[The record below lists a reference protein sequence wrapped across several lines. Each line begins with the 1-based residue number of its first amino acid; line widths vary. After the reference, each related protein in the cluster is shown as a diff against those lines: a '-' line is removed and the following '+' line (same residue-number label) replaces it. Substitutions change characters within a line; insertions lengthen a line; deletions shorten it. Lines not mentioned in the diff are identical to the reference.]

1 MRVQIMMQQ
10 KFFARIILFTLLFS
24 GLCAWAGMQ
33 KQTVPLP
40 DDDPLHP
47 KVAAPE
53 QKPQEAPATAAPGAA
68 AVPDGWK
75 QSTRISGVKVDYR
88 VVPSLKDVI
97 IKHGPMDVSLN
108 EVGSAEMVEGQQA
121 VVQFRF
127 TDGTGNVMRGVRVA
141 AWLDA
146 NAAEKPADKQTCH
159 DKIQSFLQMQ
169 MSARPEVDLNTYY
182 VLALTQEPGIQVIDP
197 RIGFGS
203 SKLYTYVDLAAP
215 GSDWVLTPSGDRVFV
230 SMPSANRVA
239 AVDTMTFRH
248 MADLDAGVKPGRVV
262 MQADGKYLW
271 VGNDS
276 NETSESGVTVVDPM
290 TFAVA
295 AHIITGK
302 GHHEISFDE
311 DQNVYVTNE
320 GEGTV
325 SIISIPKLAKV
336 KDIAIGKTPV
346 AMVYSPQ
353 ARSTYI
359 ASREGNISVISAGK
373 RELNATLTSKPG
385 ITALALTRDGRWGFV
400 ANGKEGKVL
409 LFDASTNKFIQE
421 YQVGKSPDSLAF
433 TDSYLYVRSREYA
446 EVRLIP
452 LTNLGSTVSSAE
464 FPAGQL
470 PPGVQADTLA
480 SPTVA
485 ALDGAAAFVV
495 NPADRR
501 IYYYQ
506 EGMAA
511 PMFSIEG
518 YGRTPKA
525 AMVLDRSIHETS
537 PGIYSVGLR
546 LPKPGF
552 YDVPVYTDAP
562 SMSHCFELSVHVN
575 PLLKKKSD
583 DPVAL
588 RALKNN
594 LQVRPGQPATV
605 AFRLIDPA
613 TDKPRDGL
621 TDVEISVLRAEG
633 LRQMHL
639 SAEPAGDG
647 VYQFT
652 FTPPSE
658 GVYYAT
664 VQIPSLRIKSNRLPY
679 MMIRATAEAADAEAM
694 VPGPAGSTRPKA
706 Q

>member
-10 KFFARIILFTLLFS
+10 KFFARIILFALLFF

-75 QSTRISGVKVDYR
+75 QSTKISGVKVDFR

-108 EVGSAEMVEGQQA
+108 EVGSNEMVEGQQA

-127 TDGTGNVMRGVRVA
+127 TDGTGNVMRGMRVA
-141 AWLDA
+141 SWIDG
-146 NAAEKPADKQTCH
+146 NAAEKPADAKTCH

-197 RIGFGS
+197 RIGFGN
-203 SKLYTYVDLAAP
+203 SKLYTYVDLPAP
-215 GSDWVLTPSGDRVFV
+215 GSDWVLTPSGDRLFV
-230 SMPSANRVA
+230 STPLANRVA
-239 AVDTMTFRH
+239 AIDTLTFRH

-276 NETSESGVTVVDPM
+276 SEASESGVTALDPM

-295 AHIITGK
+295 GHIATGK
-302 GHHEISFDE
+302 GHHEIVFDE
-311 DQNVYVTNE
+311 NQNVYVTNE

-325 SIISIPKLAKV
+325 SIISIQKLAKI
-336 KDIAIGKTPV
+336 KDVAIGKTPV

-353 ARSTYI
+353 SRSMYI
-359 ASREGNISVISAGK
+359 ASREGSVSVIAADK
-373 RELNATLTSKPG
+373 RELAATLTGKPG
-385 ITALALTRDGRWGFV
+385 ITALVITRDGRWGFV
-400 ANGKEGKVL
+400 ANAKEGKVL
-409 LFDASTNKFIQE
+409 LFDVSTNKFVTE
-421 YQVGKSPDSLAF
+421 YMAGKSPDSLAF

-452 LTNLGSTVSSAE
+452 LANLGSNVSSAE

-470 PPGVQADTLA
+470 APGAPADTLA

-562 SMSHCFELSVHVN
+562 SMSHCFEFTVHVN

-583 DPVAL
+583 LPVAL
-588 RALKNN
+588 RILKNN
-594 LQVRPGQPATV
+594 PQVRPGEAATLS
-605 AFRLIDPA
+605 FRLIDPA
-613 TDKPRDGL
+613 TDKPREGL
-621 TDVEISVLRAEG
+621 KDVEISVLLAEG
-633 LRQMHL
+633 LRQMHYE
-639 SAEPAGDG
+639 AEPLGDG

-652 FTPPSE
+652 FTPQKE

-664 VQIPSLRIKSNRLPY
+664 VQIPSLRIKANQLPY
-679 MMIRATAEAADAEAM
+679 MMIRALSEGNAEAKLPETADKQL
-694 VPGPAGSTRPKA
+694 PKA

>member
-10 KFFARIILFTLLFS
+10 KFFARIILFALLLA
-24 GLCAWAGMQ
+24 GLYAWAGMQ
-33 KQTVPLP
+33 QQTVPLP
-40 DDDPLHP
+40 DDNPVHP

-53 QKPQEAPATAAPGAA
+53 QKPQEAPATEAPGAA
-68 AVPDGWK
+68 AVSDGWK
-75 QSTRISGVKVDYR
+75 QSTKISGIKVDYR

-97 IKHGPMDVSLN
+97 IKHGPMNVSLN

-127 TDGTGNVMRGVRVA
+127 TDATGNVMRGMRVA
-141 AWLDA
+141 SWLDA

-169 MSARPEVDLNTYY
+169 MAARPEVDLNTYY
-182 VLALTQEPGIQVIDP
+182 ILALTQEPGIQVIDP
-197 RIGFGS
+197 RIGFGN
-203 SKLYTYVDLAAP
+203 SKLYTYVDLAGP
-215 GSDWVLTPSGDRVFV
+215 GSDWVLTPSGDRLFV

-276 NETSESGVTVVDPM
+276 NDATESGVTVVDPM
-290 TFAVA
+290 TFAIA

-311 DQNVYVTNE
+311 NQNVYVTNE
-320 GEGTV
+320 AESTV

-385 ITALALTRDGRWGFV
+385 ITALAISRDGRWGFV

-433 TDSYLYVRSREYA
+433 TDSYLYVRSREYP

-452 LTNLGSTVSSAE
+452 LANLGSTVSSAE

-470 PPGVQADTLA
+470 PPGVLADTLA

-621 TDVEISVLRAEG
+621 TDVEISVLLAEG

-694 VPGPAGSTRPKA
+694 VPGPAASTRPKA

>member
-1 MRVQIMMQQ
+1 MTRQ
-10 KFFARIILFTLLFS
+10 KLFARFLSFALILF
-24 GLCAWAGMQ
+24 GLNAWAGMQ

-40 DDDPLHP
+40 DDDPLHS

-53 QKPQEAPATAAPGAA
+53 PRPQEAPATAASGAA

-75 QSTRISGVKVDYR
+75 QSTTISGVKVDFR

-97 IKHGPMDVSLN
+97 IKHGPLDVSLN
-108 EVGSAEMVEGQQA
+108 EVASAVMVEGQQA
-121 VVQFRF
+121 IVQFRF
-127 TDGTGNVMRGVRVA
+127 TDATGNVMRGMRVA
-141 AWLDA
+141 SWIDG
-146 NAAEKPADKQTCH
+146 NAAEKPADKKACH

-182 VLALTQEPGIQVIDP
+182 VLALTQEPGIQIIDP

-203 SKLYTYVDLAAP
+203 SKLYAYVDLPAP
-215 GSDWVLTPSGDRVFV
+215 GSDWALTTGSDRLFV
-230 SMPSANRVA
+230 SMPSINQVA
-239 AVDTMTFRH
+239 AIDTLTFRH
-248 MADLDAGVKPGRVV
+248 IADVDAGIKPGRVV
-262 MQADGKYLW
+262 MQADGKYVW
-271 VGNDS
+271 IGNDS
-276 NETSESGVTVVDPM
+276 SNPTESGVTVMD
-290 TFAVA
+290 TATLSVA
-295 AHIITGK
+295 AHIATGK

-311 DQNVYVTNE
+311 NQNVYVSNE
-320 GEGTV
+320 DEGTV
-325 SIISIPKLAKV
+325 SILSIQKLAKI
-336 KDIAIGKTPV
+336 KDVAVGKTPV

-353 ARSTYI
+353 SRSVYI
-359 ASREGNISVISAGK
+359 ASRDGNVSVISTDK
-373 RELNATLTSKPG
+373 RESTATLTGKPG
-385 ITALALTRDGRWGFV
+385 VTALAITRDGRWGFV

-409 LFDASTNKFIQE
+409 LFDVSANKFVQE
-421 YQVGKSPDSLAF
+421 YAVGSSPDSLAF
-433 TDSYLYVRSREYA
+433 TDSYLYVRSREYS

-452 LTNLGSTVSSAE
+452 LANLGSNTSSAE

-470 PPGVQADTLA
+470 APGAPADTLA
-480 SPTVA
+480 SSTVP

-495 NPADRR
+495 NAADRR

-562 SMSHCFELSVHVN
+562 SMSYCFDLSVQVN
-575 PLLKKKSD
+575 PLLKKKTD
-583 DPVAL
+583 LPVAL

-605 AFRLIDPA
+605 TFRLIDPA
-613 TDKPRDGL
+613 TEKPRDGL
-621 TDVEISVLRAEG
+621 KDVEISVLLAEG
-633 LRQMHL
+633 LRQMRL

-658 GVYYAT
+658 GIYYAT
-664 VQIPSLRIKSNRLPY
+664 VQIPSLRIRPNQLPY
-679 MMIRATAEAADAEAM
+679 MMIRANAEAADAA
-694 VPGPAGSTRPKA
+694 AGAPEPSGSRPKA

>member
-1 MRVQIMMQQ
+1 MMQQ
-10 KFFARIILFTLLFS
+10 NFFARIILFALLFS
-24 GLCAWAGMQ
+24 GLYAWAGMQ
-33 KQTVPLP
+33 QQTVPLP
-40 DDDPLHP
+40 DDNPVHP

-68 AVPDGWK
+68 AVPDSWK
-75 QSTRISGVKVDYR
+75 QSTKISGVKMDFR

-127 TDGTGNVMRGVRVA
+127 TDGTGNVMRGMRVA
-141 AWLDA
+141 AWIDGSQT
-146 NAAEKPADKQTCH
+146 EKPADTKTCH

-197 RIGFGS
+197 RIGFGN
-203 SKLYTYVDLAAP
+203 SKLYTYVDLAAA
-215 GSDWVLTPSGDRVFV
+215 GSDWVPTPSGDRLFV
-230 SMPSANRVA
+230 SMPSINRIA
-239 AVDTMTFRH
+239 AIDTLTFRH
-248 MADLDAGVKPGRVV
+248 MGDLEAGVKPGRVL

-276 NETSESGVTVVDPM
+276 SEASESGVTVVDPM

-295 AHIITGK
+295 GHIATGK

-311 DQNVYVTNE
+311 NRNVYVTNE

-325 SIISIPKLAKV
+325 SIISIAKLAKI
-336 KDIAIGKTPV
+336 KDVAIGKTPV
-346 AMVYSPQ
+346 AMVYSAQ
-353 ARSTYI
+353 SRSVYI
-359 ASREGNISVISAGK
+359 ASREGSVSVISADK
-373 RELNATLTSKPG
+373 REVTSTLTSKPG
-385 ITALALTRDGRWGFV
+385 LTALAITRDGRWGFV

-409 LFDASTNKFIQE
+409 LFDVSANKFVQE
-421 YQVGKSPDSLAF
+421 YLVGRSPDSLAF

-452 LTNLGSTVSSAE
+452 LANLGSTVSSAE
-464 FPAGQL
+464 FPGGQL
-470 PPGVQADTLA
+470 APGAPVDTLA

-537 PGIYSVGLR
+537 PGVYSVGLR
-546 LPKPGF
+546 LPKPGY

-562 SMSHCFELSVHVN
+562 SMSHCFEFTVHVN

-583 DPVAL
+583 LPAVL
-588 RALKNN
+588 HTVKNN
-594 LQVRPGQPATV
+594 LQVRPGDPATLS
-605 AFRLIDPA
+605 FQLLDPA
-613 TDKPRDGL
+613 TDKPRNGL
-621 TDVEISVLRAEG
+621 KDVEITVLLVEG
-633 LRQMHL
+633 LRQMHF

-647 VYQFT
+647 LYQFT
-652 FTPPSE
+652 FTPPKE

-664 VQIPSLRIKSNRLPY
+664 VQIPSLRIRPNQLPY
-679 MMIRATAEAADAEAM
+679 LMIRATSEANAEAKLPEPADKQL
-694 VPGPAGSTRPKA
+694 PKA

>member
-10 KFFARIILFTLLFS
+10 KFFARIIFFALFLF
-24 GLCAWAGMQ
+24 GLNAWAGMQ
-33 KQTVPLP
+33 QQTVPLP

-53 QKPQEAPATAAPGAA
+53 PKPQEAPATAVSGAA

-75 QSTRISGVKVDYR
+75 QSAKISGVKMDFR
-88 VVPSLKDVI
+88 VVPFLKDVI
-97 IKHGPMDVSLN
+97 IKHGPKDVSLN
-108 EVGSAEMVEGQQA
+108 EIGSAEMVEGQQA
-121 VVQFRF
+121 VVQFQF
-127 TDGTGNVMRGVRVA
+127 TDATGNLMRGMRVA
-141 AWLDA
+141 AWIDGSP
-146 NAAEKPADKQTCH
+146 AEKPADTKTCH

-182 VLALTQEPGIQVIDP
+182 VLALTQEPGIQIIDP

-215 GSDWVLTPSGDRVFV
+215 GSDWVLTPSGDRLFV
-230 SMPSANRVA
+230 SMPSIHRVA
-239 AVDTMTFRH
+239 AVDTLTFRH
-248 MADLDAGVKPGRVV
+248 MGDIDAGVRPGRVV
-262 MQADGKYLW
+262 MQGDGKYLW

-276 NETSESGVTVVDPM
+276 SEATESGVTVIDAS

-295 AHIITGK
+295 AHIVTGK

-311 DQNVYVTNE
+311 NQNVYVTNE
-320 GEGTV
+320 SEGTV
-325 SIISIPKLAKV
+325 SIISIAKLAKI
-336 KDIAIGKTPV
+336 KDVAIGKTPV
-346 AMVYSPQ
+346 AMVYSSQ
-353 ARSTYI
+353 ARSMYI
-359 ASREGNISVISAGK
+359 ASREGSISVISVDK
-373 RELNATLTSKPG
+373 REATSTLTSKPG
-385 ITALALTRDGRWGFV
+385 ITALAITRDGRWGFV
-400 ANGKEGKVL
+400 ANGKEGKVQ
-409 LFDASTNKFIQE
+409 LFDVSTNKFVQQYE
-421 YQVGKSPDSLAF
+421 VGKSPDSLAF

-452 LTNLGSTVSSAE
+452 LANLGSTVSSAE

-470 PPGVQADTLA
+470 PPGVPADTLA

-583 DPVAL
+583 QPVVL

-594 LQVRPGQPATV
+594 LQVRPGQPVTV
-605 AFRLIDPA
+605 SFRLIDPA

-621 TDVEISVLRAEG
+621 ADVEISVLLAEG

-639 SAEPAGDG
+639 SAEPMGDG

-664 VQIPSLRIKSNRLPY
+664 VQIPSLRIKPNQLPY
-679 MMIRATAEAADAEAM
+679 MMIRATAEAADAEAR
-694 VPGPAGSTRPKA
+694 VPEPAGSTRPKA

>member
-1 MRVQIMMQQ
+1 MTRQ
-10 KFFARIILFTLLFS
+10 KLFARFLSFALILF
-24 GLCAWAGMQ
+24 GLNAWAGMQ

-40 DDDPLHP
+40 DDDPLHS

-53 QKPQEAPATAAPGAA
+53 PRPQEAPATAASGAA

-75 QSTRISGVKVDYR
+75 QSTTISGVKVDFR

-97 IKHGPMDVSLN
+97 IRHGPLDVSLN
-108 EVGSAEMVEGQQA
+108 EVASAVMVEGQQA
-121 VVQFRF
+121 IVQFRF
-127 TDGTGNVMRGVRVA
+127 TDATGNVMRGMRVA
-141 AWLDA
+141 SWIDG
-146 NAAEKPADKQTCH
+146 NAAEKPADKKACH

-182 VLALTQEPGIQVIDP
+182 VLALTQEPGIQIIDP

-203 SKLYTYVDLAAP
+203 SKLYAYVDLPAP
-215 GSDWVLTPSGDRVFV
+215 GSDWVLTTGSDRLFV
-230 SMPSANRVA
+230 SMPSINRVA
-239 AVDTMTFRH
+239 AIDTLTFRH
-248 MADLDAGVKPGRVV
+248 IADVDAGIKPGRVV
-262 MQADGKYLW
+262 MQADGKYVW
-271 VGNDS
+271 IGNDS
-276 NETSESGVTVVDPM
+276 SNPAESGVTVMD
-290 TFAVA
+290 TATLSVA
-295 AHIITGK
+295 AHIATGK

-311 DQNVYVTNE
+311 NQNVYVSNGDE
-320 GEGTV
+320 GSV
-325 SIISIPKLAKV
+325 SIISIAKLAKI
-336 KDIAIGKTPV
+336 KDIAVGKMPV

-353 ARSTYI
+353 SRSVYI
-359 ASREGNISVISAGK
+359 ASREGSISVISADK
-373 RELNATLTSKPG
+373 RELASTLTGKPG
-385 ITALALTRDGRWGFV
+385 IAALAITRDGRWGFV

-409 LFDASTNKFIQE
+409 LFDVSANKFVQE
-421 YQVGKSPDSLAF
+421 YAVGPSPDSLAF
-433 TDSYLYVRSREYA
+433 TDSYLYVRSREYS

-452 LTNLGSTVSSAE
+452 LANLGSNTSSAE

-470 PPGVQADTLA
+470 APGAPVDTLA
-480 SPTVA
+480 SSTVP

-495 NPADRR
+495 NAADRR

-562 SMSHCFELSVHVN
+562 SMSYCFDLSVHVN

-583 DPVAL
+583 LPVAL

-605 AFRLIDPA
+605 MFRLIDPA
-613 TDKPRDGL
+613 TEKPRDGL
-621 TDVEISVLRAEG
+621 KDVEISVLLAEG
-633 LRQMHL
+633 LRQMRL

-658 GVYYAT
+658 GIYYAT
-664 VQIPSLRIKSNRLPY
+664 VQIPSLRIRPNQLPY
-679 MMIRATAEAADAEAM
+679 MMIRANAEAADAAAGAPE
-694 VPGPAGSTRPKA
+694 PSGSTRPKV

>member
-1 MRVQIMMQQ
+1 MMQQ
-10 KFFARIILFTLLFS
+10 KFFARIILFALLFF
-24 GLCAWAGMQ
+24 GLYAWAGMQ
-33 KQTVPLP
+33 QQTVPLP

-53 QKPQEAPATAAPGAA
+53 QKPQEAPATAASGAA
-68 AVPDGWK
+68 AVSDGWK
-75 QSTRISGVKVDYR
+75 QSAKISGVKVDFR
-88 VVPSLKDVI
+88 VVPFLKDVI
-97 IKHGPMDVSLN
+97 IKHGPKDVSLN

-121 VVQFRF
+121 VVQFKF
-127 TDGTGNVMRGVRVA
+127 TDATGNLMRGMRVA
-141 AWLDA
+141 AWIDGSP
-146 NAAEKPADKQTCH
+146 AEKPADTKTCH

-169 MSARPEVDLNTYY
+169 LSARPEVDLNTYY
-182 VLALTQEPGIQVIDP
+182 VLALTQEPGIQIIDP
-197 RIGFGS
+197 RIGFS
-203 SKLYTYVDLAAP
+203 TSKLYAYIDLPAP
-215 GSDWVLTPSGDRVFV
+215 GSDWVLTPGGDRLFV
-230 SMPSANRVA
+230 SMPSVHRVA

-248 MADLDAGVKPGRVV
+248 MADIEAGIKPGRVV

-276 NETSESGVTVVDPM
+276 SEAAESGVTVVDAA

-295 AHIITGK
+295 GHIATGK

-311 DQNVYVTNE
+311 NQNVYVSNE

-325 SIISIPKLAKV
+325 SIISIQKLAKL
-336 KDIAIGKTPV
+336 KDVPVGKTPV
-346 AMVYSPQ
+346 AMVYSSQ
-353 ARSTYI
+353 SRSVYV
-359 ASREGNISVISAGK
+359 ASREGTVTVLSAGK
-373 RELNATLTSKPG
+373 HDVTATLKSKPG
-385 ITALALTRDGRWGFV
+385 FTALQITRDGRWGFV
-400 ANGKEGKVL
+400 ANGSEGNVL
-409 LFDASTNKFIQE
+409 LFDVSTNKFVRE
-421 YQVGKSPDSLAF
+421 YGVGHSPDSLAF
-433 TDSYLYVRSREYA
+433 TDSYLYVRSRESA

-452 LTNLGSTVSSAE
+452 LANLGSATSSAE
-464 FPAGQL
+464 FPGGQL
-470 PPGVQADTLA
+470 APGAPADTLA
-480 SPTVA
+480 SPMVA

-552 YDVPVYTDAP
+552 YDVPIYTDAP

-575 PLLKKKSD
+575 PLLKKTSD
-583 DPVAL
+583 LPVAL

-594 LQVRPGQPATV
+594 LQVRPGEAATV

-613 TDKPRDGL
+613 TDKPREGL
-621 TDVEISVLRAEG
+621 KDVEISVLLAEG
-633 LRQMHL
+633 LRQMRF
-639 SAEPAGDG
+639 SAEHAGDG

-652 FTPPSE
+652 FTPPQE

-664 VQIPSLRIKSNRLPY
+664 VQIPSLRIRANQLPY
-679 MMIRATAEAADAEAM
+679 MMIRATGEANAEAKLPEEA
-694 VPGPAGSTRPKA
+694 GKDRPKA

>member
-1 MRVQIMMQQ
+1 MLIQ
-10 KFFARIILFTLLFS
+10 KFFARTIFFFLLFS

-53 QKPQEAPATAAPGAA
+53 QKPQDAPANVASGAA
-68 AVPDGWK
+68 AVSDGWK
-75 QSTRISGVKVDYR
+75 QSAKISGVKVDFR

-97 IKHGPMDVSLN
+97 IKHGPIDVSLN

-121 VVQFRF
+121 VVQFKF
-127 TDGTGNVMRGVRVA
+127 TDGTGNLMRGMRVA
-141 AWLDA
+141 SWIDG
-146 NAAEKPADKQTCH
+146 NKAEKPADAKTCH

-182 VLALTQEPGIQVIDP
+182 VLALTEEPGIQIIDP
-197 RIGFGS
+197 RVGFGS
-203 SKLYTYVDLAAP
+203 SKLYAYVDLTAP
-215 GSDWVLTPSGDRVFV
+215 GSDWVLTPNGDRLFV
-230 SMPSANRVA
+230 SMPSINRVA
-239 AVDTMTFRH
+239 AVDTMTFRR
-248 MADLDAGVKPGRVV
+248 MTDLAAGVRPGRVL
-262 MQADGKYLW
+262 MQTDGKNLW

-276 NETSESGVTVVDPM
+276 SEAVESGVTVMDAT
-290 TFAVA
+290 TFAVV
-295 AHIITGK
+295 AHIATGK

-311 DQNVYVTNE
+311 NQNVYVTNE
-320 GEGTV
+320 GDGTV
-325 SIISIPKLAKV
+325 SIISIQKLAKV
-336 KDIAIGKTPV
+336 KDVPVGKTPV

-353 ARSTYI
+353 SRSVYV
-359 ASREGNISVISAGK
+359 ASREGRITVLSAENHGV
-373 RELNATLTSKPG
+373 LATLTGKPG
-385 ITALALTRDGRWGFV
+385 FTALQITRDGRWGFV
-400 ANGKEGKVL
+400 ANGSEGKVL
-409 LFDASTNKFIQE
+409 LFDVSANKFVQE
-421 YQVGKSPDSLAF
+421 YAVGHSPDSLAF
-433 TDSYLYVRSREYA
+433 TDSYLYVRSSESA
-446 EVRLIP
+446 DVRLIP
-452 LTNLGSTVSSAE
+452 LANLGSNTSSAE

-470 PPGVQADTLA
+470 APGAPADTLA
-480 SPTVA
+480 SPMVA
-485 ALDGAAAFVV
+485 ALDGGAAFLA
-495 NPADRR
+495 NAADRR

-518 YGRTPKA
+518 YGKTPKA

-562 SMSHCFELSVHVN
+562 SMSHCFEFSVYVN

-583 DPVAL
+583 QTVAL
-588 RALKNN
+588 HPLKNN
-594 LQVRPGQPATV
+594 LQVRPGEPATV

-613 TDKPRDGL
+613 TDKPREGL
-621 TDVEISVLRAEG
+621 SDVEITVLLAEG
-633 LRQMHL
+633 LRQMKF
-639 SAEPAGDG
+639 SAAPAGDG

-652 FTPPSE
+652 FTPVKE

-664 VQIPSLRIKSNRLPY
+664 VQIPSLRIRSNQLPY
-679 MMIRATAEAADAEAM
+679 MMIRATGEASAEAKLPEEA
-694 VPGPAGSTRPKA
+694 GKDRPKA

>member
-1 MRVQIMMQQ
+1 MTRQ
-10 KFFARIILFTLLFS
+10 KLFARFLPFALILF
-24 GLCAWAGMQ
+24 GLNAWAGMQ
-33 KQTVPLP
+33 QRTVPMP

-47 KVAAPE
+47 KVAAPDP
-53 QKPQEAPATAAPGAA
+53 KPQEAPATAASGAA

-75 QSTRISGVKVDYR
+75 QSTMISGVKGDFR

-97 IKHGPMDVSLN
+97 IKHGPLDVSLN
-108 EVGSAEMVEGQQA
+108 EVASAAMVEGQQA
-121 VVQFRF
+121 IVQFRF
-127 TDGTGNVMRGVRVA
+127 TDATGNLMRGMRVA
-141 AWLDA
+141 SWIDGSVAD
-146 NAAEKPADKQTCH
+146 KPADKKTCH

-182 VLALTQEPGIQVIDP
+182 VLALTQEPGIQIIDP

-203 SKLYTYVDLAAP
+203 SKLYAYVDLPAP
-215 GSDWVLTPSGDRVFV
+215 GSDWALTTSGDRLFV
-230 SMPSANRVA
+230 SMPSINRVA
-239 AVDTMTFRH
+239 AMDTLTFRH
-248 MADLDAGVKPGRVV
+248 IADVDAGVKPGRVA
-262 MQADGKYLW
+262 MQADGKYVW
-271 VGNDS
+271 IGNDS
-276 NETSESGVTVVDPM
+276 SDPAQSGVTIMD
-290 TFAVA
+290 TATLSTA
-295 AHIITGK
+295 AHIATGK

-311 DQNVYVTNE
+311 NQNVYVSNE
-320 GEGTV
+320 DEGTV
-325 SIISIPKLAKV
+325 SILSIQKLAKI
-336 KDIAIGKTPV
+336 KDVFVGKTPV
-346 AMVYSPQ
+346 TMVYSPQ
-353 ARSTYI
+353 ARSVYI
-359 ASREGNISVISAGK
+359 ASREGNLSVISADK
-373 RELNATLTSKPG
+373 RELTATLTGKPG
-385 ITALALTRDGRWGFV
+385 ITALAITRDGRWGFV

-409 LFDASTNKFIQE
+409 LFDVSANKFVQE
-421 YQVGKSPDSLAF
+421 YAVGSSPDSLAF
-433 TDSYLYVRSREYA
+433 TDSYLYVRSREYS

-452 LTNLGSTVSSAE
+452 LANLGSNTSSAE
-464 FPAGQL
+464 FPGGQL
-470 PPGVQADTLA
+470 APGAPADTLA

-562 SMSHCFELSVHVN
+562 SMSYCFDLSVLVN

-583 DPVAL
+583 LPVAL

-594 LQVRPGQPATV
+594 LQVRPGQSATV
-605 AFRLIDPA
+605 MFRLIDPA

-621 TDVEISVLRAEG
+621 KDVEISVLLAEG

-658 GVYYAT
+658 GIYYAT
-664 VQIPSLRIKSNRLPY
+664 VQIPSLRIRPNQLPY
-679 MMIRATAEAADAEAM
+679 MMIRANAEATDAAAGAPELS
-694 VPGPAGSTRPKA
+694 GSTRPKV

>member
-1 MRVQIMMQQ
+1 MRVQIMLIQ
-10 KFFARIILFTLLFS
+10 KFFARTIYFFLLLS

-53 QKPQEAPATAAPGAA
+53 QKPQDAPANVASGAA
-68 AVPDGWK
+68 AVSDGWK
-75 QSTRISGVKVDYR
+75 QSTTISGVKVDFR

-97 IKHGPMDVSLN
+97 IKHGPLDVSLN

-121 VVQFRF
+121 VVQFKF
-127 TDGTGNVMRGVRVA
+127 TDGTGNLMRGMRVA
-141 AWLDA
+141 SWIDGNKTEKAADA
-146 NAAEKPADKQTCH
+146 KTCH

-182 VLALTQEPGIQVIDP
+182 VLALTEEPGIQIIDP
-197 RIGFGS
+197 RVGFGS
-203 SKLYTYVDLAAP
+203 SKLYAYVDLTAP
-215 GSDWVLTPSGDRVFV
+215 GSDWVLTPGGDRLFV
-230 SMPSANRVA
+230 SMPSINRVA
-239 AVDTMTFRH
+239 AVDTLTFRR
-248 MADLDAGVKPGRVV
+248 MADLEAGTRPGRVV

-276 NETSESGVTVVDPM
+276 SEAAESGVTVIDAT
-290 TFAVA
+290 TFAVV
-295 AHIITGK
+295 AHIATGK
-302 GHHEISFDE
+302 GRHEISFDE
-311 DQNVYVTNE
+311 NKNVYVTNE
-320 GEGTV
+320 SDGTV
-325 SIISIPKLAKV
+325 SILSIQKLAKV
-336 KDIAIGKTPV
+336 KDVPAGKTPV

-353 ARSTYI
+353 SRSVYV
-359 ASREGNISVISAGK
+359 ASREGKITVLSAENHGV
-373 RELNATLTSKPG
+373 LATLTGKPG
-385 ITALALTRDGRWGFV
+385 FTALQITRDGRWGFV
-400 ANGKEGKVL
+400 ANGSEGKVL
-409 LFDASTNKFIQE
+409 LFDVSANKFLQE
-421 YQVGKSPDSLAF
+421 YAVGHSPDSLAF
-433 TDSYLYVRSREYA
+433 TDSYLYVRSRGSA
-446 EVRLIP
+446 DVRLIP
-452 LTNLGSTVSSAE
+452 LANLGNNTSSAE

-470 PPGVQADTLA
+470 APGAPADTLA
-480 SPTVA
+480 SPMVA
-485 ALDGAAAFVV
+485 SLDGAAAFVV
-495 NPADRR
+495 NAADRR

-562 SMSHCFELSVHVN
+562 SMSHCFEFSVYVN
-575 PLLKKKSD
+575 PLLKKKTD
-583 DPVAL
+583 QPVAL
-588 RALKNN
+588 RPLKNN
-594 LQVRPGQPATV
+594 LQVRPGEPATV
-605 AFRLIDPA
+605 SFRLIDPA
-613 TDKPRDGL
+613 TDKAREGL
-621 TDVEISVLRAEG
+621 KDVEISVLLAEG
-633 LRQMHL
+633 LRQMHY
-639 SAEPAGDG
+639 SAEPLGDG

-652 FTPPSE
+652 FTPAKE

-664 VQIPSLRIKSNRLPY
+664 VQIPSLRIRPNQLPY
-679 MMIRATAEAADAEAM
+679 MMIRATGEASAEAKLPEESGKD
-694 VPGPAGSTRPKA
+694 RPKD

>member
-10 KFFARIILFTLLFS
+10 KFFARIILFALFFF

-108 EVGSAEMVEGQQA
+108 EVGSTEMVEGQQA

-127 TDGTGNVMRGVRVA
+127 TDATGNVMRGMRVA
-141 AWLDA
+141 AWIDA
-146 NAAEKPADKQTCH
+146 SQAEKPADTKTCH

-197 RIGFGS
+197 RLGFGS
-203 SKLYTYVDLAAP
+203 SKLYTNVDLPAP
-215 GSDWVLTPSGDRVFV
+215 GSDWVLTPSGDRLFV

-320 GEGTV
+320 AEGTV
-325 SIISIPKLAKV
+325 SIISIQKLAKV

-353 ARSTYI
+353 ARSIYI
-359 ASREGNISVISAGK
+359 ASREGGISVISAGK
-373 RELNATLTSKPG
+373 REVSATLTSKPG
-385 ITALALTRDGRWGFV
+385 VTALALTRDGRWGFV

-409 LFDASTNKFIQE
+409 LFDVSANKFIQE
-421 YQVGKSPDSLAF
+421 YLVGKSPDSLAF

-452 LTNLGSTVSSAE
+452 LANLGSTVSSAE

-621 TDVEISVLRAEG
+621 TDVEISVLLAEG

-664 VQIPSLRIKSNRLPY
+664 VRIPSLRIKANRLPY

-694 VPGPAGSTRPKA
+694 VPGPAGSARPRA

>member
-1 MRVQIMMQQ
+1 MRVQIMIRQ
-10 KFFARIILFTLLFS
+10 KFFARIIFFALLFS
-24 GLCAWAGMQ
+24 GLYAWAGMQ
-33 KQTVPLP
+33 QQTVPLP

-53 QKPQEAPATAAPGAA
+53 QKPQEAPATAASGAA
-68 AVPDGWK
+68 AVSDGWK
-75 QSTRISGVKVDYR
+75 QSTKISGVKVDFR

-141 AWLDA
+141 SWLDA
-146 NAAEKPADKQTCH
+146 NAAEKPADKKTCH

-197 RIGFGS
+197 RIGFGN
-203 SKLYTYVDLAAP
+203 SKLYTYVDLAAV
-215 GSDWVLTPSGDRVFV
+215 GSDWVLTPGGDRLFV
-230 SMPSANRVA
+230 SMPSINRIA
-239 AVDTMTFRH
+239 AIDTLTFRH
-248 MADLDAGVKPGRVV
+248 MGDLEAGVKPGRVL

-276 NETSESGVTVVDPM
+276 SEASESGVTAVDPM

-295 AHIITGK
+295 GHIATGK

-311 DQNVYVTNE
+311 NQNVYVTNE

-325 SIISIPKLAKV
+325 SIISIQKLV
-336 KDIAIGKTPV
+336 KIKDVAIGKTPV

-353 ARSTYI
+353 SKSVYI
-359 ASREGNISVISAGK
+359 ASREGSVSVISADK
-373 RELNATLTSKPG
+373 REVTATLTSKPG
-385 ITALALTRDGRWGFV
+385 ITALQITRDGRWGFV

-409 LFDASTNKFIQE
+409 LFDVSVNKFVQE
-421 YQVGKSPDSLAF
+421 YEVGKSPDSLAF

-452 LTNLGSTVSSAE
+452 LANLGSAVSSAE
-464 FPAGQL
+464 FPGGQL
-470 PPGVQADTLA
+470 APGAPADTLA

-562 SMSHCFELSVHVN
+562 SMSHCFEFTVHVN

-583 DPVAL
+583 LPVAL
-588 RALKNN
+588 RALKTN
-594 LQVRPGQPATV
+594 LQVRPGEAATV

-613 TDKPRDGL
+613 TDKPREGL
-621 TDVEISVLRAEG
+621 NDVEISVLLAEG
-633 LRQMHL
+633 LRQMRF

-652 FTPPSE
+652 FTPPKE

-664 VQIPSLRIKSNRLPY
+664 VQIPSLRIRANQLPY
-679 MMIRATAEAADAEAM
+679 MMIRATGEANAEAKLPEEA
-694 VPGPAGSTRPKA
+694 GKDRPKA

>member
-1 MRVQIMMQQ
+1 
-10 KFFARIILFTLLFS
+10 
-24 GLCAWAGMQ
+24 
-33 KQTVPLP
+33 
-40 DDDPLHP
+40 
-47 KVAAPE
+47 
-53 QKPQEAPATAAPGAA
+53 
-68 AVPDGWK
+68 
-75 QSTRISGVKVDYR
+75 
-88 VVPSLKDVI
+88 
-97 IKHGPMDVSLN
+97 
-108 EVGSAEMVEGQQA
+108 
-121 VVQFRF
+121 
-127 TDGTGNVMRGVRVA
+127 
-141 AWLDA
+141 
-146 NAAEKPADKQTCH
+146 
-159 DKIQSFLQMQ
+159 
-169 MSARPEVDLNTYY
+169 
-182 VLALTQEPGIQVIDP
+182 
-197 RIGFGS
+197 
-203 SKLYTYVDLAAP
+203 
-215 GSDWVLTPSGDRVFV
+215 
-230 SMPSANRVA
+230 
-239 AVDTMTFRH
+239 
-248 MADLDAGVKPGRVV
+248 
-262 MQADGKYLW
+262 
-271 VGNDS
+271 
-276 NETSESGVTVVDPM
+276 M

-295 AHIITGK
+295 AHILTGK

-537 PGIYSVGLR
+537 PGIYSVGVR

-605 AFRLIDPA
+605 AFRLTDPA

-621 TDVEISVLRAEG
+621 TDVEISVLLAEG

-639 SAEPAGDG
+639 SAEPGGDG

-664 VQIPSLRIKSNRLPY
+664 VQIPSLRIKPNRLPY

-694 VPGPAGSTRPKA
+694 VPGPAASTRPKA

>member
-1 MRVQIMMQQ
+1 MRVQIMIRQ
-10 KFFARIILFTLLFS
+10 KFFARILFFALLFS
-24 GLCAWAGMQ
+24 GLYAWAGMQ
-33 KQTVPLP
+33 QQTVPLP
-40 DDDPLHP
+40 DDNPVHP
-47 KVAAPE
+47 KVAAPDPE
-53 QKPQEAPATAAPGAA
+53 PQEAPATAASGAA

-75 QSTRISGVKVDYR
+75 QSTKISGIKVDYR

-127 TDGTGNVMRGVRVA
+127 TDGTGNVMRGMRVA

-146 NAAEKPADKQTCH
+146 SAAEKPADAKTCH

-169 MSARPEVDLNTYY
+169 MAARPEVDLNTYY
-182 VLALTQEPGIQVIDP
+182 VLALTQEPGIQIIDP
-197 RIGFGS
+197 RVGFGS
-203 SKLYTYVDLAAP
+203 SKLYAYVDLAAP
-215 GSDWVLTPSGDRVFV
+215 GSDWVLTPSGDRLFV
-230 SMPSANRVA
+230 SMPSINRVA
-239 AVDTMTFRH
+239 AIDTLTFRH
-248 MADLDAGVKPGRVV
+248 MGDLEAGVKPGRVL

-276 NETSESGVTVVDPM
+276 NEAAESGITVIDAS

-295 AHIITGK
+295 ARIATGK

-311 DQNVYVTNE
+311 NQNVYVTNE

-325 SIISIPKLAKV
+325 SIVSIPKLAKI
-336 KDIAIGKTPV
+336 KDVAIGKTPV

-353 ARSTYI
+353 SRSVYI
-359 ASREGNISVISAGK
+359 ASREGSISIISADK
-373 RELNATLTSKPG
+373 REVTSTLTSKPG
-385 ITALALTRDGRWGFV
+385 ITALAITRDGRWGFV

-409 LFDASTNKFIQE
+409 LFDVSASKFAQE
-421 YQVGKSPDSLAF
+421 YEVGKSPDSLAF

-452 LTNLGSTVSSAE
+452 LANLGSAVSSAE

-470 PPGVQADTLA
+470 PPGVPADMLA
-480 SPTVA
+480 SSTVA

-518 YGRTPKA
+518 YGKTPKA

-562 SMSHCFELSVHVN
+562 SMSHCFEFTVHVN

-583 DPVAL
+583 QPVML
-588 RALKNN
+588 RALKSN
-594 LQVRPGQPATV
+594 LQVRPGEPATV
-605 AFRLIDPA
+605 TFRLIDTA

-621 TDVEISVLRAEG
+621 KDVEISVLLAEG
-633 LRQMHL
+633 LRQMHY
-639 SAEPAGDG
+639 SAEPVGDG

-652 FTPPSE
+652 FAPQKE

-664 VQIPSLRIKSNRLPY
+664 VQIPSLRIRANQLPY
-679 MMIRATAEAADAEAM
+679 MMIRATGEANAEVKLPET
-694 VPGPAGSTRPKA
+694 SEKQLPKA

>member
-1 MRVQIMMQQ
+1 MTRQ
-10 KFFARIILFTLLFS
+10 KFFARFLSFALILF
-24 GLCAWAGMQ
+24 GLNAWAGMQ
-33 KQTVPLP
+33 QQTVPLP

-53 QKPQEAPATAAPGAA
+53 PKPQEAPATATSGAA

-75 QSTRISGVKVDYR
+75 QSTTISGVKVDFR
-88 VVPSLKDVI
+88 VMPSLKDVI
-97 IKHGPMDVSLN
+97 IKHGPLDVSLN
-108 EVGSAEMVEGQQA
+108 EVASAQMVEGQQA
-121 VVQFRF
+121 VVQFRL
-127 TDGTGNVMRGVRVA
+127 TDATGNLMRGMRVA
-141 AWLDA
+141 SWIDG
-146 NAAEKPADKQTCH
+146 NTTERPADKKTCH

-182 VLALTQEPGIQVIDP
+182 VLALTQEPGIQIIDP

-203 SKLYTYVDLAAP
+203 SKLYAYVDLPAP
-215 GSDWVLTPSGDRVFV
+215 GSDWVLTPSGDRLFV
-230 SMPSANRVA
+230 SMPAINRVA
-239 AVDTMTFRH
+239 AIDTLTFRH
-248 MADLDAGVKPGRVV
+248 IADVEAGVRPGRVL
-262 MQADGKYLW
+262 MQADGRYLW
-271 VGNDS
+271 IGNDS
-276 NETSESGVTVVDPM
+276 SDPAQSGVTVMD
-290 TFAVA
+290 TATLSTA
-295 AHIITGK
+295 AHIATGK

-311 DQNVYVTNE
+311 SQNAYVTNDD
-320 GEGTV
+320 EGTV
-325 SIISIPKLAKV
+325 SIISMQKLAKI
-336 KDIAIGKTPV
+336 KDLAVGKTSV
-346 AMVYSPQ
+346 AMAYSPQ
-353 ARSTYI
+353 SRSMYI
-359 ASREGNISVISAGK
+359 ASSEGSVSVISADK
-373 RELNATLTSKPG
+373 REITATLTGKPG
-385 ITALALTRDGRWGFV
+385 FTALAITKDGRWGFV
-400 ANGKEGKVL
+400 ANGSEGKVL
-409 LFDASTNKFIQE
+409 LFDVSAHKFAQE
-421 YQVGKSPDSLAF
+421 YAVGPSPDSLAF
-433 TDSYLYVRSREYA
+433 TDSYLYVRSRKYA

-452 LTNLGSTVSSAE
+452 LANLGSNASSAE

-470 PPGVQADTLA
+470 APGAPSDTLA

-562 SMSHCFELSVHVN
+562 SMSYCFNLSVHVN
-575 PLLKKKSD
+575 PLLKKKSEL
-583 DPVAL
+583 PVML

-605 AFRLIDPA
+605 EFRLIDPA
-613 TDKPRDGL
+613 TDKPREGL
-621 TDVEISVLRAEG
+621 KDVEISVLLAEG
-633 LRQMHL
+633 LRQTRF

-664 VQIPSLRIKSNRLPY
+664 VQIPSLRIKPNQLPY
-679 MMIRATAEAADAEAM
+679 MMIRATVEAADAEAR
-694 VPGPAGSTRPKA
+694 VPEPPGSTRPRA

>member
-10 KFFARIILFTLLFS
+10 KVFARIIFFALLFS
-24 GLCAWAGMQ
+24 GLYAWAGMQ

-53 QKPQEAPATAAPGAA
+53 KKPQEAPATAAPGAA

-75 QSTRISGVKVDYR
+75 QSTKISGVQVDFR

-127 TDGTGNVMRGVRVA
+127 TDGTGNVMRGMRVA
-141 AWLDA
+141 SWVDA
-146 NAAEKPADKQTCH
+146 NAAEKPADKKTCH
-159 DKIQSFLQMQ
+159 DKIQSFLTMQ

-182 VLALTQEPGIQVIDP
+182 VLALTAEPGIQVIDP

-203 SKLYTYVDLAAP
+203 SKLYTYVDMAAP
-215 GSDWVLTPSGDRVFV
+215 GSDWVLTPGGDRLFV
-230 SMPSANRVA
+230 SMPSINRIA
-239 AVDTMTFRH
+239 AIDTMTFRH
-248 MADLDAGVKPGRVV
+248 MGDLDAGVKPGRVL

-276 NETSESGVTVVDPM
+276 NEASESGVTVVDPM

-295 AHIITGK
+295 AHIVTGK

-311 DQNVYVTNE
+311 NQNVYVTNE

-325 SIISIPKLAKV
+325 SIVSIQKLAKI
-336 KDIAIGKTPV
+336 KDVAIGKTPV

-353 ARSTYI
+353 SRSVYI
-359 ASREGNISVISAGK
+359 ASREGSVSVISADK
-373 RELNATLTSKPG
+373 REVTATLTSKPG
-385 ITALALTRDGRWGFV
+385 LAALQVTRDGRWGFV
-400 ANGKEGKVL
+400 ANSKEGKVL
-409 LFDASTNKFIQE
+409 LFDVSTNKFVKE
-421 YQVGKSPDSLAF
+421 YEVGKSPDSLAF

-452 LTNLGSTVSSAE
+452 LANLGSTVSSAE

-470 PPGVQADTLA
+470 APGAPADTLA
-480 SPTVA
+480 SSTVA

-518 YGRTPKA
+518 YGLTPKA

-562 SMSHCFELSVHVN
+562 SMSHCFELSVFVN
-575 PLLKKKSD
+575 PLLKKKAD
-583 DPVAL
+583 QTVTLHPV
-588 RALKNN
+588 KNN
-594 LQVRPGQPATV
+594 VQVRPGEPATV
-605 AFRLIDPA
+605 AFRLVDP
-613 TDKPRDGL
+613 TGKPYEGL
-621 TDVEISVLRAEG
+621 KDVEISVLLAEG
-633 LRQMHL
+633 LRQMHF

-652 FTPPSE
+652 FTPPKE

-664 VQIPSLRIKSNRLPY
+664 VQIPSLRIKANQLPY
-679 MMIRATAEAADAEAM
+679 MMIRAAEKTNAEAM
-694 VPGPAGSTRPKA
+694 LPEQSGSAQPKA

>member
-10 KFFARIILFTLLFS
+10 KFFARIILFALLLS

-53 QKPQEAPATAAPGAA
+53 QKPQEAPATAVPGAA

-75 QSTRISGVKVDYR
+75 QTTTISGIKVDYR

-127 TDGTGNVMRGVRVA
+127 TDATGNVMRGMRVA
-141 AWLDA
+141 SWIDGSQT
-146 NAAEKPADKQTCH
+146 EKPADTKTCH

-197 RIGFGS
+197 RLGFGS

-215 GSDWVLTPSGDRVFV
+215 GSDWVLTPSGDRLFV

-276 NETSESGVTVVDPM
+276 SEASESGVTVVDPM

-325 SIISIPKLAKV
+325 SIISIQKLAKV
-336 KDIAIGKTPV
+336 KDIAIDKTPV

-353 ARSTYI
+353 ARGVYI
-359 ASREGNISVISAGK
+359 ASREGSISVISAGK
-373 RELNATLTSKPG
+373 REVIATLMSKPG
-385 ITALALTRDGRWGFV
+385 ISALALTRDGRWGFV
-400 ANGKEGKVL
+400 ANSKEGKVL
-409 LFDASTNKFIQE
+409 LFDASANKFIQE

-452 LTNLGSTVSSAE
+452 LANLGSTVSSAE

-594 LQVRPGQPATV
+594 VQVRPGQPATV

-664 VQIPSLRIKSNRLPY
+664 VQIPSLRIKANRLPY

-694 VPGPAGSTRPKA
+694 VPEPAGSTRPKA